1 MFERHPTPIS
11 QQIPEAPVSPGN
23 ADSAFA
29 VSVSSIE
36 WQTIALWSVIH
47 GLFAALTYW
56 HDVLPPWLL
65 PLFGAPLVAWHASYQ
80 HEAIHGHP
88 TRIGWLNT
96 LLAGLPLMLWVPYG
110 IYRDS
115 HLKHHRDE
123 YLTDP
128 IEDPESFYVT
138 AGQWAMFSEPRRLA
152 YRAVN
157 TLAGRLVLGPLF
169 IAGLFLWREARGL
182 ARERGRVKDW
192 AFHAAGLAV
201 LGFWIVGICD
211 MPLWFYIL
219 SFAYPGTGLLLL
231 RSFAEHHA
239 APKAEDRTA
248 IVEAEAP
255 LALLFL
261 NNNLHVAHHAS
272 PGVPWYALPRYEIF
286 RRRLT
291 GGREER
297 IYRGY
302 REVARRWLF
311 QPKEHPAHPHY

>member
-1 MFERHPTPIS
+1 MFERHPAPIS
-11 QQIPEAPVSPGN
+11 RQIPEVSVSPGN
-23 ADSAFA
+23 VESVFTL
-29 VSVSSIE
+29 SVSSVE
-36 WQTIALWSVIH
+36 WQTVALWSVIH

-56 HDVLPPWLL
+56 HAALPIWLL
-65 PLFGAPLVAWHASYQ
+65 PLLGAPVVAWHASYQ

-88 TRIGWLNT
+88 TRIAWLNM
-96 LLAGLPLMLWVPYG
+96 LLAGLPMMLWVPFG

-115 HLKHHRDE
+115 HLKHHRNE

-138 AGQWAMFSEPRRLA
+138 PDAWSRFSAPRRMI

-157 TLAGRLVLGPLF
+157 TLAGRLVLGPF
-169 IAGLFLWREARGL
+169 FVASLFLWREARDL
-182 ARERGRVKDW
+182 ARGKGRVKDW
-192 AFHAAGLAV
+192 AFHAAGLALLAV
-201 LGFWIVGICD
+201 WITGVCG
-211 MPLWFYIL
+211 MPLWLYL
-219 SFAYPGTGLLLL
+219 LCFAYPGTGLLLL

-239 APKAEDRTA
+239 APEADDRTA

-272 PGVPWYALPRYEIF
+272 PGVPWYALPRYEVL

-302 REVARRWLF
+302 REIARRWLF
-311 QPKEHPAHPHY
+311 RPKEHPAHPHS

>member
-1 MFERHPTPIS
+1 MFERHPAPIS
-11 QQIPEAPVSPGN
+11 QQIPEVPVSPGD
-23 ADSAFA
+23 AGAAFTL
-29 VSVSSIE
+29 SVASVE
-36 WQTIALWSVIH
+36 WQTVALWSIIH
-47 GLFAALTYW
+47 GAFAALTYW
-56 HDVLPPWLL
+56 HAALPLWLL
-65 PLFGAPLVAWHASYQ
+65 PLLGAPIVAWHASYQ

-115 HLKHHRDE
+115 HLKHHRNE
-123 YLTDP
+123 FLTDP

-138 AGQWAMFSEPRRLA
+138 SGQWALFSEPRRMA

-169 IAGLFLWREARGL
+169 VASLFLWREARDL
-182 ARERGRVKDW
+182 LRGQGRLKDW
-192 AFHAAGLAV
+192 TRHMAGLAV
-201 LGFWIVGICD
+201 LAVWIVAICD
-211 MPLWFYIL
+211 MPVWLYVL
-219 SFAYPGTGLLLL
+219 CFAYPGTGLLLL

-239 APKAEDRTA
+239 APDAEDRTA

-261 NNNLHVAHHAS
+261 NNNLHVAHHSS
-272 PGVPWYALPRYEIF
+272 PGVPWYALPRYEAL
-286 RRRLT
+286 RRQMSN
-291 GGREER
+291 GRQER

-311 QPKEHPAHPHY
+311 RSKEHPAHPHF

>member
-11 QQIPEAPVSPGN
+11 EQIPELPVSPGD
-23 ADSAFA
+23 AGAAFTL
-29 VSVSSIE
+29 SVASVE
-36 WQTIALWSVIH
+36 WQTVVLWSIIH
-47 GLFAALTYW
+47 GAFGAVTYW
-56 HDVLPPWLL
+56 HTALPLWLL
-65 PLFGAPLVAWHASYQ
+65 PLLGAPIVAWHASYQ

-88 TRIGWLNT
+88 TRITWLNT

-115 HLKHHRDE
+115 HLKHHRNE
-123 YLTDP
+123 FLTDP

-138 AGQWAMFSEPRRLA
+138 PGQWAWFSEPRRMI

-169 IAGLFLWREARGL
+169 VASLFLWREARGL
-182 ARERGRVKDW
+182 PGGRGHLKDW
-192 AFHAAGLAV
+192 VFHAIGLALLV
-201 LGFWIVGICD
+201 VWIVAVCD
-211 MPLWFYIL
+211 MPVWLYVL
-219 SFAYPGTGLLLL
+219 CFAYPGSGLLLL

-239 APKAEDRTA
+239 APDVDDRTA

-261 NNNLHVAHHAS
+261 NNNLHVAHHSS
-272 PGVPWYALPRYEIF
+272 PGVPWYALPRYETL
-286 RRRLT
+286 RRRMT
-291 GGREER
+291 NGRQER
-297 IYRGY
+297 IYHGY

-311 QPKEHPAHPHY
+311 RPKEGPAHPHL